1 MRGSLGL
8 AAILAGLALLAV
20 AGTTAAQPSGA
31 FDMAPRYGAVVGA
44 SEGRVLYVDARLV
57 PPGRYF
63 FAITVGVSREGMAS
77 GEAIAF
83 SPGAFRF
90 VARNGFIYVPTPP
103 TTVAPPLASCERA
116 SLAPGG
122 TITCDLVFQVPTEV
136 TAGVLEFA
144 PSAFDV
150 YAVAVRIRE

>member
-1 MRGSLGL
+1 MSGRPGL
-8 AAILAGLALLAV
+8 AGGVVGLALLA
-20 AGTTAAQPSGA
+20 AAATAAAQPSGS
-31 FDMAPRYGAVVGA
+31 FDMAPRYGAVVA
-44 SEGRVLYVDARLV
+44 TEGRVLYVDARLV

-77 GEAIAF
+77 GEAVAF

-90 VARNGFIYVPTPP
+90 VARNGFIYTPAP
-103 TTVAPPLASCERA
+103 PATGGPPLAACERA
-116 SLAPGG
+116 SLPPGS
-122 TITCDLVFQVPTEV
+122 TIACDLLFQVPTEV